1 MVISVCIG
9 SSCHLK
15 GSYDIISLLKQS
27 IKNYSLEEQVT
38 LNASFCL
45 GKCTSGVTIKVDDQ
59 LITGVSKENF
69 NDIFNWYVR
78 EPLQKV
84 KN

>member
-15 GSYDIISLLKQS
+15 GSYDIISLLKHS
-27 IKNYSLEEQVT
+27 IKNSGLEEQVS

-45 GKCTSGVTIKVDDQ
+45 GKCTSGVSIKIDDEI
-59 LITGVSKENF
+59 ITGVSRENF
-69 NDIFNWYVR
+69 DQIFDRYVR
-78 EPLQKV
+78 QPLVSAKS
-84 KN
+84 